1 MKRENSWATLF
12 IALLLS
18 TITLTLIGLANANP
32 IPPPPILE
40 VYIRSDGS
48 VDPSTAPIQ
57 RTGDIYTFTG
67 DLTNSTI
74 EVQRDNTVIDG
85 AGFTLQGY
93 GPWWH
98 TGITLTNRSNVMI
111 KNVDIRDY
119 VYSIYLTACSNIT
132 IYDNQILA
140 GDGIL
145 LDSSVDNQIIGNSMT
160 AEETGYGY
168 CIIFEDN
175 SSDNTIIS
183 NSLYEAGGALHTMD
197 GTNNRIYL
205 NNFINNS
212 NNVLG
217 WVVGREGNFW
227 DNMTQGNFWSDYQ
240 GVDADGD
247 GLGDTPYLIQN
258 RWLDKHPLMTP
269 FNISSVIIGMPEW
282 ANSPQPEPFSIPITI
297 AVVILVAIG
306 TIALIVVICAGL
318 LVYLKKRH
326 PKTGDKST

>member
-1 MKRENSWATLF
+1 
-12 IALLLS
+12 
-18 TITLTLIGLANANP
+18 
-32 IPPPPILE
+32 
-40 VYIRSDGS
+40 V
-48 VDPSTAPIQ
+48 PIQ
-57 RTGDIYTFTG
+57 RTGNTYTFTG
-67 DLTNSTI
+67 DITNATI
-74 EVQRDNTVIDG
+74 QVERDKTVIDG

-111 KNVDIRDY
+111 KNIDIRDY
-119 VYSIYLTACSNIT
+119 AYSIYLNACSNIT
-132 IYDNQILA
+132 IHSNKMLT

-145 LDSSVDNQIIGNSMT
+145 LDSSVDNQIIGNNMT

-168 CIIFEDN
+168 CIILKDN
-175 SSDNTIIS
+175 SSDNAIIS

-217 WVVGREGNFW
+217 WVAGKEGNFW
-227 DNMTQGNFWSDYQ
+227 DNMTLGNFWSDYK
-240 GVDADGD
+240 GVDSDGD

-269 FNISSVIIGMPEW
+269 FNISSLFVGMPEW
-282 ANSPQPEPFSIPITI
+282 ANSPSPEPILPAFVA

-318 LVYLKKRH
+318 LIYYR
-326 PKTGDKST
+326 KSRRGRRQ